1 MVARRIRRQP
11 LQRRYSAAQAR
22 GMDELLKRLDRADR
36 VIKKIAKIVAEPQDC
51 LDKNCEYVPAVVQLE
66 TLLRR
71 YEADDPLEDL
81 N

>member
-1 MVARRIRRQP
+1 
-11 LQRRYSAAQAR
+11 
-22 GMDELLKRLDRADR
+22 MDELLKRLDRADR